1 MINIDVAATAFY
13 ESGPLS
19 EIVAKILNR
28 RSVDELR
35 RGIPPRDLNKLERI
49 LKKVRL
55 YSTHRGERRFKHTLH
70 RFTPES
76 ADNTFFTTEDGG
88 KVSVS
93 KYFLQKYNKRLNYP
107 FLPCVAVKDT
117 VFLPMEVLEIIP
129 GQRFNH
135 KLNEKQTADMIKFTC
150 QKPFQRANKIKQGL
164 PLLEYQNPYMKD
176 FNMEVSND
184 MAMINARV
192 LSLPK
197 ISYNPSSQE
206 ALVTPTGGIWT
217 LRGKKL
223 LKGATLSSWS
233 VVNFAGNVP
242 KPALDRFFREIVSG
256 FIDKGMNVTNRT
268 PIMINADPQGN
279 IETIL
284 KDAGS
289 KAFKA
294 TKLAPQV
301 IFCVVNNVN
310 TALYPEIKRVSDTV
324 IGVPTQCLQSKHIAD
339 ANKQYCAN
347 VSLKVNVK
355 LGGTNT
361 CLPNGQIPFISQKPT
376 IIFGADVTHPSP
388 GDFARPSIAALTAS
402 MDAQASRYA
411 STIRVQANRTE
422 VIADLANM
430 VKEMLRAFYSACGQ
444 KPQRMIFYR
453 DGVSEGQFRQVMDE
467 EVKAIK
473 LACSTL
479 EKSYDPAL
487 SFVAVQK
494 RHHARFFPVD
504 IKDADKTGN
513 CMPGTVVDSDICH
526 PTEFDFYLLSHP
538 GLQGTCRPTHY
549 HVLHDENN
557 FSADSLQELTYR
569 LCYTY
574 ARCTRAV
581 SIVPAVYYADI
592 IAARARY
599 HRRGENWSDNA
610 GTTAVTDPETM
621 MSSFS
626 PVHPQLQKIM
636 YFM

>member
-1 MINIDVAATAFY
+1 
-13 ESGPLS
+13 
-19 EIVAKILNR
+19 
-28 RSVDELR
+28 
-35 RGIPPRDLNKLERI
+35 
-49 LKKVRL
+49 
-55 YSTHRGERRFKHTLH
+55 
-70 RFTPES
+70 
-76 ADNTFFTTEDGG
+76 
-88 KVSVS
+88 
-93 KYFLQKYNKRLNYP
+93 
-107 FLPCVAVKDT
+107 
-117 VFLPMEVLEIIP
+117 
-129 GQRFNH
+129 
-135 KLNEKQTADMIKFTC
+135 
-150 QKPFQRANKIKQGL
+150 
-164 PLLEYQNPYMKD
+164 
-176 FNMEVSND
+176 
-184 MAMINARV
+184 
-192 LSLPK
+192 
-197 ISYNPSSQE
+197 
-206 ALVTPTGGIWT
+206 
-217 LRGKKL
+217 
-223 LKGATLSSWS
+223 
-233 VVNFAGNVP
+233 
-242 KPALDRFFREIVSG
+242 
-256 FIDKGMNVTNRT
+256 
-268 PIMINADPQGN
+268 
-279 IETIL
+279 
-284 KDAGS
+284 
-289 KAFKA
+289 
-294 TKLAPQV
+294 
-301 IFCVVNNVN
+301 
-310 TALYPEIKRVSDTV
+310 
-324 IGVPTQCLQSKHIAD
+324 
-339 ANKQYCAN
+339 
-347 VSLKVNVK
+347 
-355 LGGTNT
+355 
-361 CLPNGQIPFISQKPT
+361 
-376 IIFGADVTHPSP
+376 
-388 GDFARPSIAALTAS
+388 
-402 MDAQASRYA
+402 
-411 STIRVQANRTE
+411 